1 MTEVTIL
8 STLGNAALGLG
19 YFYVAPKL
27 SALSNLNIK
36 NQMWGF
42 CLSAIAQAGFIR
54 RNETNA
60 EQKSALETTIRFTLP
75 YVLLS
80 GASLYANKSAW
91 KAGLVSTAV
100 LGTAQLAICK
110 AASSYADRRINNSK
124 FGADEWR
131 RYYNV
136 MVDDKALP
144 ADIEQRL
151 NQPCPFWGDQGKKVR
166 DTHMLVLIP
175 ATVDGQP
182 FNLAKLGNLMQAPTD
197 IGHKAGIS
205 PSYESV
211 AGNIIESPD
220 ESYWLL
226 MTKEMVPGS
235 IDKDY
240 AEQETI
246 VTAVSYEAPSI
257 LEAAT
262 VLLTH
267 FVRRGDC
274 LAYMQKQDPPYLRYS
289 REDPPYLRHSKCSRM
304 FYTSCKDKDPLEEN
318 SNLVLGNFT
327 PGVEGRKTM
336 KVLGGYFSDIRA
348 ETQNS
353 RGWYAKWSDPNLRPN
368 ECIKYHVGVAGVSK
382 L

>member
-1 MTEVTIL
+1 MIAKSTII
-8 STLGNAALGLG
+8 TLGNAALGLG
-19 YFYVAPKL
+19 YFYAAPKL

-36 NQMWGF
+36 NQMLGF
-42 CLSAIAQAGFIR
+42 CLSAIAQAGFHR
-54 RNETNA
+54 RNETNT
-60 EQKSALETTIRFTLP
+60 EQKSALETTVRYTLP
-75 YVLLS
+75 YVLIS

-151 NQPCPFWGDQGKKVR
+151 NQPCPFWPDKKVH

-175 ATVDGQP
+175 ATVDRQP
-182 FNLAKLGNLMQAPTD
+182 FNLKKLKELMQHPAS
-197 IGHKAGIS
+197 IGHKADIS
-205 PSYESV
+205 PPSAYLEENLNSHP
-211 AGNIIESPD
+211 A
-220 ESYWLL
+220 ESYWVL
-226 MTKEMVPGS
+226 MTKEMVSGS
-235 IDKDY
+235 INKDY
-240 AEQETI
+240 AEQENILTD
-246 VTAVSYEAPSI
+246 VGYEAPTA

-262 VLLTH
+262 CILTH

-274 LAYMQKQDPPYLRYS
+274 LGYLKKQYQSGLLHPVS
-289 REDPPYLRHSKCSRM
+289 IIEH
-304 FYTSCKDKDPLEEN
+304 YTSCKDKAPTEEN
-318 SNLVLGNFT
+318 SNLVVGNFT
-327 PGVEGRKTM
+327 TGVDGRKT
-336 KVLGGYFSDIRA
+336 LGFLGKYFSYWKPQLTPGGSIDNGD
-348 ETQNS
+348 NS
-353 RGWYAKWSDPNLRPN
+353 YDVYS
-368 ECIKYHVGVAGVSK
+368 VGIAGVSK